1 MIEETPEQGEKK
13 MVLMNFWSNLLQLEK
28 EIEKPSVSLQKVQEL
43 IQLYKLA
50 IEFYDDQSN
59 QVELQ
64 KYKKKLSLMHKRG
77 NII

>member
-43 IQLYKLA
+43 IQLYKVIFKTALKIQPVLTTA
-50 IEFYDDQSN
+50 T
-59 QVELQ
+59 
-64 KYKKKLSLMHKRG
+64 
-77 NII
+77 